1 MVFEFGNMSAA
12 VVWGKSWLMVGSQE
26 WENYL
31 LFILFLNGAQ
41 DLRSELYGWIF
52 LCFYMNIKMIGSFL
66 FWWNLNFGKRRIW
79 LACLFPGQMI
89 HPSSTH
95 KHKSFDTIL
104 IQLIIFY
111 NMVLYDLFREQFQK
125 GWSWC
130 SRMQM
135 LYDKV
140 VKSFKT
146 SLNW

>member
-79 LACLFPGQMI
+79 LASSQVKWSI
-89 HPSSTH
+89 HHQHTNI
-95 KHKSFDTIL
+95 KVLIF

-140 VKSFKT
+140 VKSFETK
-146 SLNW
+146 LNW